1 MHFLQ
6 KLIAQVKNAL
16 DPVVQERKAYEAHMS
31 QANSVYDIEYY
42 DRQWNARKRGN
53 QHFAS

>member
-1 MHFLQ
+1 MHFFQ